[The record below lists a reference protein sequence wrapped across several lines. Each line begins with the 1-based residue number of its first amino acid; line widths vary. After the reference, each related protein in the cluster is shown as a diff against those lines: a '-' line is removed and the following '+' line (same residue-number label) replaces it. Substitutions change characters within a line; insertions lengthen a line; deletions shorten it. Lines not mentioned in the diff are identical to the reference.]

1 MAKQEH
7 RVGAQ
12 GISELIALLSARGA
26 SGRLK
31 IVTGT
36 TEGELLFNRGNLV
49 DARFGHL
56 TGFPAVNAIAAMPET
71 DFEFDPSIETPTSS
85 SINST
90 ERVVLKQFFGIDAA
104 DSKHQPLSTDDA
116 DERTLVTTKAP
127 PAPAE
132 VLPLYRRRY
141 RPRRPK
147 VNYRVVFAV
156 SVFLV
161 ALSLAAAAWLLKQEY
176 REQNAKPAVA
186 GKTESA
192 PPPSVAVNTTAPA
205 NTTVA
210 ATTKINDKALPVN
223 PDLTGK
229 WNVVNTVHTTSY
241 RSFKD
246 MRIGFAVSI
255 NQNGKTFTAQGQK
268 ISENGRTLP
277 AGDRTPIQVNG
288 VIKGDRI
295 EATFS
300 EQGSARKTSGRFVW
314 KIDRA
319 GGLLTG
325 TFASTAA
332 RASGKSTAT
341 RQL

>member
-1 MAKQEH
+1 MANQEH
-7 RVGAQ
+7 RVGTQ
-12 GISELIALLSARGA
+12 GISELIASLSARGA

-36 TEGELLFNRGNLV
+36 TDGELLFNRGNLV

-56 TGFPAVNAIAAMPET
+56 TGFPAVNAIAAMPEANV
-71 DFEFDPSIETPTSS
+71 EFDPSIETPTSS

-116 DERTLVTTKAP
+116 DERTLVVTKAP
-127 PAPAE
+127 APTAE
-132 VLPLYRRRY
+132 ALPRYRRRY
-141 RPRRPK
+141 KPRRRK

-156 SVFLV
+156 SVFIV

-176 REQNAKPAVA
+176 RDQNATPAVA
-186 GKTESA
+186 GTSEPA
-192 PPPSVAVNTTAPA
+192 VAVNTAAPA

-210 ATTKINDKALPVN
+210 ANTTVNDKSLPAD

-241 RSFKD
+241 RSFQD

-277 AGDRTPIQVNG
+277 AGDRTPIQLNG

-300 EQGSARKTSGRFVW
+300 EQGPARKTSGRFVW